1 MRTATADISVA
12 ESRLP
17 GGKGVKPMDD
27 VTAVTAFMNGLS
39 IEVVCRF
46 TGAWVSGFEVADA
59 GLDGCRVRRMSDGAI
74 LPVLFGYDEVRVART
89 KSDTEDYATIGHAH
103 DAGHDSS
110 VVVRLPATLD
120 IATVEAIRALVMDAV
135 DRAREEVV
143 LDLGAVRFLDTY
155 GIRLLITIR
164 RRAWARD
171 LHVRV
176 DGANPLIQS
185 LLDLVAVDPAY
196 HREALR
202 RT

>member
-1 MRTATADISVA
+1 
-12 ESRLP
+12 LP

-27 VTAVTAFMNGLS
+27 VTAVTAFRHGVP

-46 TGAWVSGFEVADA
+46 TGSWVSGFEVADT
-59 GLDGCRVRRMSDGAI
+59 GFDGCRVRRLSDGAV
-74 LPVLFGYDEVRVART
+74 LPVLFGYDEVRVARRHW
-89 KSDTEDYATIGHAH
+89 DAHPYARDGHAH
-103 DAGHDSS
+103 DGGKDSP
-110 VVVRLPATLD
+110 VVVRLPVTLD

-135 DRAREEVV
+135 DGARDEVV

-171 LHVRV
+171 LRVRV
-176 DGANPLIQS
+176 EGANPLIQA

-196 HREALR
+196 HRELTTTHTAQTR
-202 RT
+202 